1 MTNKQTIF
9 NYPLFALGFRA
20 FFVLAGFSALV
31 LIALWNNIYSG
42 HLQGN
47 HYYSGNYW
55 HAHEMLFG
63 YTTAVIAGFLLT
75 AVRNW
80 TGKSTVTGGHLAGL
94 CLLWLYGR
102 ILPFYAGLV
111 PDGLIA
117 IVDFAFIPL
126 LAYLIS
132 IPIQQSRHY
141 KSYAFIGFL
150 FLMALGN
157 GMIHLDMLGVEE
169 NLAWRGFILVL
180 AAILLIILVIAG
192 RVFPFFT
199 ERGLKRTIA
208 LRNPTLDIASIA
220 SALLVFVLQFFE
232 ISGGRLAITA
242 IAAALINIRRVAD
255 WYTSRVWY
263 VPLLWV
269 LYTGYAWIILGF
281 ILTAFSAFLWV
292 LPTLPLHAFT
302 MGGIGVLT
310 LGMMS
315 RVSLGHAGRELKA
328 SKAITAGFVL
338 LNLGAMIRVLLPV
351 VFTSFYSSAVYIS
364 TFCWLAAFSL
374 FIFVYLPILTS
385 PRIDGKPG

>member
-1 MTNKQTIF
+1 MTNKQSIF

-31 LIALWNNIYSG
+31 LIALWSSIYSG
-42 HLQGN
+42 HLEGN
-47 HYYSGNYW
+47 HYYIGNYW

-80 TGKSTVTGGHLAGL
+80 TGKSTATDGHLAGL

-117 IVDFAFIPL
+117 LVDFAFIPL
-126 LAYLIS
+126 LAYQIS
-132 IPIQQSRHY
+132 IPIQQAGHY
-141 KSYAFIGFL
+141 KSYTFIGFL
-150 FLMALGN
+150 VLMALGN
-157 GMIHLDMLGVEE
+157 GMIHLDMLDIEE
-169 NLAWRGFILVL
+169 NLAWRGFIIVL

-192 RVFPFFT
+192 QVFPFFT

-208 LRNPTLDIASIA
+208 LRNPTLDIASIV
-220 SALLVFVLQFFE
+220 SALLVFILEFFE
-232 ISGGRLAITA
+232 ISGGLLAISA

-255 WYTSRVWY
+255 WYTPRVWY

-281 ILTAFSAFLWV
+281 VLTALSAFNWV

-328 SKAITAGFVL
+328 SKAITAAFVL
-338 LNLGAMIRVLLPV
+338 LNLGAAIRVLLPIG
-351 VFTSFYSSAVYIS
+351 FTSLYGSAVNIS
-364 TFCWLAAFSL
+364 TFCWLTAFSL
-374 FIFVYLPILTS
+374 FVFVYLPILTS